1 MINTLHALTHR
12 PERGWDPIPSAHVRL
27 YGDEEWQKFS
37 PELVDELEGRLGG
50 LAGRRVLDLGGGP
63 GHYSVALARRG
74 AEVTWHDVSRGYR
87 DFARSRARQ
96 AGVDID
102 FSLGYLEDARMF
114 VRRPFDLVFCRI
126 CWRYCR
132 NDRSFARLVYSLVA
146 PGGAGYIDSGVD
158 QGRHPTRWMRW
169 QAALNAR
176 LGWKIGHPD
185 PPGGRLPRLFRRL
198 PLAVLEVD
206 SSIPGK
212 ERIWFVKP
220 QISTEH

>member
-12 PERGWDPIPSAHVRL
+12 PERGWDPVPAAHVLR
-27 YGDEEWQKFS
+27 YGDAEWQRFS
-37 PELVDELEGRLGG
+37 PQLVDELEKRLGG

-63 GHYSVALARRG
+63 GHYSVALAQRG
-74 AEVTWHDVSRGYR
+74 AEVTWHDVSRGYL
-87 DFARSRARQ
+87 DYARKRALQ
-96 AGVDID
+96 AGVTLE
-102 FSLGYLEDARMF
+102 FSLGYLEDARIF
-114 VRRPFDLVFCRI
+114 TGSPFDLVFCRI
-126 CWRYCR
+126 CWRYSR
-132 NDRSFARLVYSLVA
+132 NDRDFARLVHSLVA
-146 PGGAGYIDSGVD
+146 PGGTGYIDTGVAPVKL
-158 QGRHPTRWMRW
+158 PTRWLRW
-169 QAALNAR
+169 QAFLNSR

-185 PPGGRLPRLFRRL
+185 PPGGRLPRLFRQL